1 VSPIWIEG
9 HVRRWQDTAIAFAS
23 NSANSPCIWLAK
35 IRYSVGDADLIREP
49 QMNVLVR
56 SAFGLWALLSLAV
69 ASAGAQEIEGVAVVR
84 SANEIGVADTTVRL
98 YGSLAPNPGDS
109 CDTAERSFQCG
120 IIAWGEL
127 IRLADG
133 HRLSCDIEAQ
143 RSADGVPYAT
153 CYVGERDINE
163 ALVRSGWAEAAQGVE
178 RYRVDQEDARRA
190 RRGLW
195 AGRIRP
201 PDRRQAP

>member
-1 VSPIWIEG
+1 MKFVARSALIMVIAATVSGAPAAAQEVEG
-9 HVRRWQDTAIAFAS
+9 FAQVRS
-23 NSANSPCIWLAK
+23 GNK
-35 IRYSVGDADLIREP
+35 IGVGDTI
-49 QMNVLVR
+49 
-56 SAFGLWALLSLAV
+56 
-69 ASAGAQEIEGVAVVR
+69 
-84 SANEIGVADTTVRL
+84 VRL
-98 YGSLAPNPGDS
+98 YGSSAPGPEDACESG
-109 CDTAERSFQCG
+109 ERSFRCG
-120 IIAWGEL
+120 VIAWAEL

-133 HRLSCDIEAQ
+133 HRVSCDIEDQ
-143 RSADGVPYAT
+143 RAADGTPYAT

-163 ALVRSGWAEAAQGVE
+163 ALVRSGWAEAAQGVD

>member
-1 VSPIWIEG
+1 MISLARSALVLWAA
-9 HVRRWQDTAIAFAS
+9 VAIATGSVAAQEVDGVAEVRS
-23 NSANSPCIWLAK
+23 GNE
-35 IRYSVGDADLIREP
+35 IRVGD
-49 QMNVLVR
+49 
-56 SAFGLWALLSLAV
+56 
-69 ASAGAQEIEGVAVVR
+69 
-84 SANEIGVADTTVRL
+84 TTMRL
-98 YGSLAPNPGDS
+98 YGSSAPGPDEACESG
-109 CDTAERSFQCG
+109 ERRFRCG
-120 IIAWGEL
+120 VIAWSEL

-133 HRLSCDIEAQ
+133 YRVSCDIEDQHAP
-143 RSADGVPYAT
+143 DGTSYAT
-153 CYVGERDINE
+153 CYVGERDVNE

>member
-1 VSPIWIEG
+1 
-9 HVRRWQDTAIAFAS
+9 
-23 NSANSPCIWLAK
+23 
-35 IRYSVGDADLIREP
+35 
-49 QMNVLVR
+49 MNIMAR
-56 SAFGLWALLSLAV
+56 SALSLCVLLPLA
-69 ASAGAQEIEGVAVVR
+69 AGPAHAQEVEGIAAVR
-84 SANEIGVADTTVRL
+84 SANEIGVAGTTLRL
-98 YGSLAPNPGDS
+98 YGALAPNPGDS
-109 CDTAERSFQCG
+109 CDTGERSFQCG
-120 IIAWGEL
+120 IIAWAEL

-153 CYVGERDINE
+153 CYVGERDVNE
-163 ALVRSGWAEAAQGVE
+163 ALVRSGWAEAAEGIE

>member
-1 VSPIWIEG
+1 MISLSISPAIIRDRPDHSNQVLEPNMKALTRSALCSL
-9 HVRRWQDTAIAFAS
+9 VVAIAID
-23 NSANSPCIWLAK
+23 NSAA
-35 IRYSVGDADLIREP
+35 
-49 QMNVLVR
+49 
-56 SAFGLWALLSLAV
+56 
-69 ASAGAQEIEGVAVVR
+69 AQEIEGIAEVR
-84 SANEIGVADTTVRL
+84 SANEIGVGGTTVHL
-98 YGSLAPNPGDS
+98 YGAVAPRPDET
-109 CDTAERSFQCG
+109 CDTGERRYQCG
-120 IIAWGEL
+120 IVAWAEL

-133 HRLSCDIEAQ
+133 HRLSCDIERQ
-143 RSADGVPYAT
+143 RNGGGPSYAT

-163 ALVRSGWAEAAQGVE
+163 SLVRSGWAEASENIE

>member
-1 VSPIWIEG
+1 M
-9 HVRRWQDTAIAFAS
+9 
-23 NSANSPCIWLAK
+23 NS
-35 IRYSVGDADLIREP
+35 LIRSAL
-49 QMNVLVR
+49 VLTAAITIAVG
-56 SAFGLWALLSLAV
+56 SAA
-69 ASAGAQEIEGVAVVR
+69 AQEIDGIAEVR
-84 SANEIGVADTTVRL
+84 SGNEIRVDDTIIRL
-98 YGSLAPNPGDS
+98 YGSSAPGPDEACDS
-109 CDTAERSFQCG
+109 GERRFRCG
-120 IIAWGEL
+120 VIAWAEL

-133 HRLSCDIEAQ
+133 HKVSCDIEDQHAPAGT
-143 RSADGVPYAT
+143 SYAT
-153 CYVGERDINE
+153 CYVGERDVNE